1 MRWLVLLGVGVLA
14 ACGGTDESD
23 MVEVSLWHCGVE
35 PVTVDGR
42 LWEAVPEMVDGMG
55 VDATNP
61 PEDWVGRGTVVIT
74 DDQMTYTDQGGKVI
88 DFVPDDGI
96 TVPAVCA

>member
-1 MRWLVLLGVGVLA
+1 MLLTVGVLA
-14 ACGGTDESD
+14 ACGSTDDPNS
-23 MVEVSLWHCGVE
+23 VEVVLWHCGVE

-42 LWEAVPEMVDGMG
+42 LWEAVPRMVDGMG

-61 PEDWVGRGTVVIT
+61 PEDWVGRGTVVVA
-74 DDQMTYTDQGGKVI
+74 DGQMTYTDQGGEVI

-96 TVPAVCA
+96 PPPVCA